1 VYRADYKTIASI
13 PIFYAKRYNN
23 YPFCINSVFKGI
35 TSLKHPMKALIWVNF
50 LGYAMAEAIT
60 LENGDKS
67 PHFDA
72 LDSKG
77 ERHNL
82 SEILDSGQKV
92 ILYFYPRDSTPGC
105 TVQACDFRDDMARLA
120 SHGFKVF
127 GVSKD
132 SVKSH
137 EKFIDKQELNFPL
150 LMDEDGSIHEAF
162 GTWRMKKNY
171 GKEYMGC
178 ARSTFVIGEDGN
190 LIFARYNVKAK
201 GHVSMLTRELGLDE

>member
-1 VYRADYKTIASI
+1 MADT
-13 PIFYAKRYNN
+13 
-23 YPFCINSVFKGI
+23 
-35 TSLKHPMKALIWVNF
+35 
-50 LGYAMAEAIT
+50 IT
-60 LENGDKS
+60 LEAGDKS
-67 PHFDA
+67 PLFDA

-77 ERHNL
+77 NRHVL
-82 SEILDSGQKV
+82 SELLSKGSKV
-92 ILYFYPRDSTPGC
+92 VLYFYPRDSTPGC
-105 TVQACDFRDDMARLA
+105 TTQACDFRDNLSMLE

-127 GVSKD
+127 GVSKG

-137 EKFIDKQELNFPL
+137 EKFINDQNLGFPL
-150 LMDEDGSIHEAF
+150 LMDEDGSLHMTF
-162 GTWRMKKNY
+162 GAWRKKMNY

>member
-1 VYRADYKTIASI
+1 
-13 PIFYAKRYNN
+13 
-23 YPFCINSVFKGI
+23 
-35 TSLKHPMKALIWVNF
+35 MKALICYNF
-50 LGYAMAEAIT
+50 LGQTMAEPIT
-60 LENGDKS
+60 LETGDKS
-67 PHFDA
+67 PLFDA
-72 LDSKG
+72 VDSKG
-77 ERHNL
+77 TQHKIADIVAGGE
-82 SEILDSGQKV
+82 KV

-105 TVQACDFRDDMARLA
+105 TVQACDFRDDMARLT

-137 EKFIDKQELNFPL
+137 ENFINKQELNFPL

-178 ARSTFVIGEDGN
+178 SRSTFVIGEDGN

>member
-1 VYRADYKTIASI
+1 
-13 PIFYAKRYNN
+13 
-23 YPFCINSVFKGI
+23 
-35 TSLKHPMKALIWVNF
+35 MKALIWVNF

-105 TVQACDFRDDMARLA
+105 TVQACDFRDDMARLT